1 MLICTVFST
10 EAPTSAALM
19 LRGTLFPAI
28 HETDLKQC
36 KTWRL
41 NVSLSFGCVQRATPS
56 TFQSLRGP
64 GPDLPGHQVGRG
76 VLKNTETSIQIA
88 CVFIISFYILWS
100 DVLPASCVLLMQDL
114 TWISKGH
121 KCKKSMNLCVLCFW
135 VCEGWWTCLYRRGR
149 GWKTQL

>member
-100 DVLPASCVLLMQDL
+100 DACLVCTPNAGPNMDF
-114 TWISKGH
+114 KGAQVQEKH
-121 KCKKSMNLCVLCFW
+121 ESLCFM
-135 VCEGWWTCLYRRGR
+135 LLSLRRVVDMFV
-149 GWKTQL
+149 